1 MAELLKNRYNETFFD
16 LLIEDFQKH
25 KPDFKAADFKAFVFD
40 EEWAARELKDRMRHI
55 SLSLHQYLNLP
66 FADAIALFKLVI
78 AERSGESFEK
88 MFFPDYVELFGL
100 DHLHLS
106 LDALAYFTPFA
117 SSEFAIRPFIKR
129 YETEAM
135 QKMMDWATD
144 ANFHVRR
151 LASEGCRPRLPWA
164 MALPAFK
171 QDPSLVLPILELL
184 KDDPE
189 EYVRRS
195 VANNLNDIAKDNP
208 AVTLQIAENWYGK
221 NPERDWIVKHAC
233 RSLLK
238 QANTRALI
246 LFGFASPSAITISQ
260 LAIDKPTLSIGDSF
274 TFSFCL
280 SNNDQKSNKLRVEYI
295 IDFMKK
301 NGKTSPKVFQITERV
316 FAPGEH
322 LFTKAQSF
330 KDLSTRRHHP
340 GSHQLRIVVNGT
352 EKARLGFEL
361 NLA

>member
-1 MAELLKNRYNETFFD
+1 MAELLKNRYNEAFFD

-25 KPDFKAADFKAFVFD
+25 KPDFKAADFKALLFD
-40 EEWAARELKDRMRHI
+40 EDWDARELKDRMRHI

-66 FADAIALFKLVI
+66 FAAAIALFKLVI
-78 AERSGESFEK
+78 AERPGESLEK

-100 DHLHLS
+100 DELELS
-106 LDALAYFTPFA
+106 LDALAYFTPYA

-129 YETEAM
+129 YETETM
-135 QKMMDWATD
+135 QKMREWATD
-144 ANFHVRR
+144 DNFHIRR

-171 QDPSLVLPILELL
+171 KDPSLVLPILEQL

-208 AVTLQIAENWYGK
+208 GITLQLAENWYGK
-221 NPERDWIVKHAC
+221 NPARDWVVKHAC

-246 LFGFASPSAITISQ
+246 LFGFAPPSAIAISQ
-260 LAIDKPTLSIGDSF
+260 LAVDRSTLRIGDSF
-274 TFSFCL
+274 DFSFCL
-280 SNNDQKSNKLRVEYI
+280 SNNDHESNKLRVEYI

-301 NGKTSPKVFQITERV
+301 NGKTSPKVFQITEKI

-322 LFTKAQSF
+322 QFHKAHSF

-340 GSHQLRIVVNGT
+340 GSHQLRVIVNGA
-352 EKARLGFEL
+352 EKAKLSFEL
-361 NLA
+361 NPA